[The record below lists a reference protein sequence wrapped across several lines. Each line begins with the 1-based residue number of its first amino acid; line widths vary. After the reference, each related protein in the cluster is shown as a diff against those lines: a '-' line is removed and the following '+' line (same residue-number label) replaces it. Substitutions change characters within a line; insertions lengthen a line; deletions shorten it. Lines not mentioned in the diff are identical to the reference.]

1 MKSAFLVTV
10 DPNSQDGSVEF
21 GYDHRFAET
30 RRTPIDVDVASS
42 LIAAFADLP
51 SGGGALC
58 FYPVLVVEI
67 RNHDNVQWAGAACFD
82 CGTYYST
89 DGRARMV
96 ACSTRPLLPPSNCW
110 IECVHL
116 LDWSHSYFEF
126 VVSEAPA

>member
-10 DPNSQDGSVEF
+10 DPNSQDGSVEL

-89 DGRARMV
+89 DGRGPDGGMFDQSSA
-96 ACSTRPLLPPSNCW
+96 AAKQ
-110 IECVHL
+110 L
-116 LDWSHSYFEF
+116 LDRMRSL
-126 VVSEAPA
+126 A